1 MSAQP
6 PPPSSRPAPGF
17 QAAGRSQAR
26 KGGGGGSDL
35 GRRGLG
41 AWGLGGSK
49 AACRGGPARV
59 QPAQARELALDP
71 CARMAP
77 HSWLAEPTPTFLHLE
92 TQATPHSHPVSPHP
106 LQKAP
111 SRHVGRGS
119 VSIRQLQDPR
129 ASCAQR
135 PEETPPPCKELT
147 PHHSPSPHS
156 EHVEG
161 KCGRQTLSASALN
174 RKPRW
179 DGALHLQPAPGPGS
193 PPEAAGIWMPL
204 CKQAPTPAPAPL
216 FRGQIPSPWT
226 PCPVTPC
233 LQRGDRAPTAGPGL
247 RGSEPCPR
255 ASASSRS
262 SPDRGRRAGWP
273 PPLSR
278 LAPRPLT
285 ASSPL
290 FYPLAEEYEEE
301 GNRGDPQAPS
311 HPRPPPSSPIN
322 RPPPWSLIPTSCT
335 PNSRLFPPLR
345 GGH

>member
-1 MSAQP
+1 M
-6 PPPSSRPAPGF
+6 
-17 QAAGRSQAR
+17 
-26 KGGGGGSDL
+26 
-35 GRRGLG
+35 
-41 AWGLGGSK
+41 
-49 AACRGGPARV
+49 

-204 CKQAPTPAPAPL
+204 CKQAPTPAPVPL

-335 PNSRLFPPLR
+335 PNSHLFPPLR